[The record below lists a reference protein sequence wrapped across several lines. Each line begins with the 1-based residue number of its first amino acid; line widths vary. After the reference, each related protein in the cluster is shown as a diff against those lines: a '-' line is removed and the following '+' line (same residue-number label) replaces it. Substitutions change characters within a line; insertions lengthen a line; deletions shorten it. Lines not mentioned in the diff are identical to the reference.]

1 MQALAPPA
9 PRPGNAGNDPSR
21 RWRTLPVAATLGC
34 ALAAAV
40 LGWATWN
47 AWLVQPWTRDGR
59 VRVYVVS
66 MAPEVAGRITGLRVR
81 DNQFV
86 RKGDVLMAIDPT
98 DYAIAVSADEA
109 ALPQATAD
117 AQNKQQQ
124 SARRQMLNTLSTSV
138 EEKQGFAA
146 GALQADASVQQAR
159 SKLAQA
165 RVNLERTR
173 MRSPVNG
180 WMTNLGARRRL
191 RHGRPTQ
198 HRRGGRGLVL
208 GGRLLRGNGLVAH
221 PRRRPHARPPHGLPA
236 GAPGHVD
243 SVARGIQVANAQ
255 PDAAGLARSAGR
267 LRPAPLRRVA
277 GMRHAFPALV
287 VPSVL
292 WAVFRFG
299 IRDGR
304 APPVLPSRTSRCPLP
319 LAYAQRQAGKRE
331 A

>member
-1 MQALAPPA
+1 MASDCRAAAQALLAQPEPA
-9 PRPGNAGNDPSR
+9 LKAVAVRVADGLSGAAGAAE
-21 RWRTLPVAATLGC
+21 VAAWLVDPDRPEPASSPACAAPMDPLPALLNAARAYLVVVAAAVWMAMRWPNGPAAITWAALPILLMSPRQETAFQAALLFSVGTVLAAGLAAVVKFAVLPQVETFWALSA
-34 ALAAAV
+34 ALAAV
-40 LGWATWN
+40 L
-47 AWLVQPWTRDGR
+47 
-59 VRVYVVS
+59 
-66 MAPEVAGRITGLRVR
+66 APL
-81 DNQFV
+81 
-86 RKGDVLMAIDPT
+86 
-98 DYAIAVSADEA
+98 
-109 ALPQATAD
+109 
-117 AQNKQQQ
+117 
-124 SARRQMLNTLSTSV
+124 
-138 EEKQGFAA
+138 
-146 GALQADASVQQAR
+146 
-159 SKLAQA
+159 
-165 RVNLERTR
+165 
-173 MRSPVNG
+173 
-180 WMTNLGARRRL
+180 
-191 RHGRPTQ
+191 
-198 HRRGGRGLVL
+198 
-208 GGRLLRGNGLVAH
+208 NGLVAH